1 MRHIIALNYIN
12 CVSPVS
18 VDIFQT
24 IAPISHIIALNN
36 LPIIYV
42 QLLQQ
47 LEDHRIQPLIFKYNN
62 KKKKNN
68 NDLEEQ
74 KKIGWLVSS
83 IL

>member
-1 MRHIIALNYIN
+1 MRHIIALNYIK

-24 IAPISHIIALNN
+24 IAPICHIIALNN

-62 KKKKNN
+62 KKKNN